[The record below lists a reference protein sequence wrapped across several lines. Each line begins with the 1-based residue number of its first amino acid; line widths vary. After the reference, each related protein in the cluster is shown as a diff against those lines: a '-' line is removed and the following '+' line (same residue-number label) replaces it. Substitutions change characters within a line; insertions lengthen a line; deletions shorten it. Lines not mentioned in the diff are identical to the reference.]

1 MTRNQSLTRPNA
13 TAQASIQAQVAV
25 LVTLSTLLQ
34 CLALLGVLPIASGS
48 LGRHVYSTVE
58 LLLVAGLLY
67 QGWRIWQWAV
77 ASGQGA
83 LVQQVARLCF
93 YSLLLCGLG
102 DIVNRNYFERYYQ
115 WDEVIRH
122 GYLIQS
128 IVFFFP
134 GYALVLVANWR
145 LGAPHVR
152 QRTVVLGTLA
162 ALGVGALAFFG
173 SYDPRVNALA
183 SAAMLAYTLLHAV
196 LVVSVVWV
204 VRACGWSASS
214 LVAIGVFLAAVADA
228 LIGHFWIFSDHFPVI
243 EHVNWI
249 VYFASLALIQQLPF
263 LAARAHPAD

>member
-1 MTRNQSLTRPNA
+1 MTRNQPLTGSDA
-13 TAQASIQAQVAV
+13 TKASIQAQAAV

-34 CLALLGVLPIASGS
+34 CVALLGVLPIAPGS

-67 QGWRIWQWAV
+67 QGWRIRQWAV

-83 LVQQVARLCF
+83 LVRQIARLCF
-93 YSLLLCGLG
+93 CSLLLCGLG
-102 DIVNRNYFERYYQ
+102 DIVNRNYLERYYP
-115 WDEVIRH
+115 WDEVIKH
-122 GYLIQS
+122 GYLVQS
-128 IVFFFP
+128 ILFFFP
-134 GYALVLVANWR
+134 GYALVVVANWR
-145 LGAPHVR
+145 LGAPHVHP
-152 QRTVVLGTLA
+152 RTVVWGTLA
-162 ALGVGALAFFG
+162 ALGLGALAFFG

-196 LVVSVVWV
+196 LVLSVVWV
-204 VRACGWSASS
+204 VRACGWAASS
-214 LVAIGVFLAAVADA
+214 LVAMGVLLAAVADA

-249 VYFASLALIQQLPF
+249 VYFASLAMIQQLPF